1 MKELKNCYLIDSLE
15 NIGAYASLGGNFA
28 KACEFLARGDFAAL
42 QPGKN
47 VIDGER
53 VFVNNV
59 EAQYVLPEERRPEL
73 HRRYFDIHVP
83 LSCDEKIGLALFDEN
98 AKGDFNEAEDG
109 GLYDQPV
116 EWFTVRKGEFC
127 ITWPKTCAH
136 APAVTTDVAKKA
148 KKLIV
153 KVASGL

>member
-1 MKELKNCYLIDSLE
+1 MVKLDGTYAIDALE
-15 NIGAYASLGGNFA
+15 NIGRYAGLGANFA
-28 KACEFLARGDFAAL
+28 KACEFVAKGDFGSL
-42 QPGKN
+42 RPGRN
-47 VIDGER
+47 DIDGDS
-53 VFVNNV
+53 VFVNCDD
-59 EAQYVLPEERRPEL
+59 AQYVAQADRPNEL

-83 LSCDEKIGLALFDEN
+83 LSCDEKIGLAMFDEN

-116 EWFTVRKGEFC
+116 EWFVVRKDEFC

-148 KKLIV
+148 RKMIV
-153 KVASGL
+153 KVASDL